1 MDGNGNSRPP
11 LTGGKRAHAAQG
23 ACGVG
28 VHQFLETLTWNYL
41 DRRHISTPR
50 LMDSDPIDKNA
61 PFQISSSVF
70 AQNASLNSTISI
82 WYINRVS
89 KKMSFTELSIFRFA
103 KNIISISSQLAA
115 LYPNAQFGKTQFF
128 WTPCIGLCLCFC
140 LCLSCH
146 AYPALNV
153 MWE

>member
-1 MDGNGNSRPP
+1 MAPILDPVNFFWVFSLISHCGQKG
-11 LTGGKRAHAAQG
+11 AQG

-70 AQNASLNSTISI
+70 TQNASLNSTISI

-89 KKMSFTELSIFRFA
+89 KKMSSTELSIFRFA

-115 LYPNAQFGKTQFF
+115 ESPNAQFGKTQFLWDTLYKKKTTF
-128 WTPCIGLCLCFC
+128 
-140 LCLSCH
+140 H
-146 AYPALNV
+146 QH
-153 MWE
+153 